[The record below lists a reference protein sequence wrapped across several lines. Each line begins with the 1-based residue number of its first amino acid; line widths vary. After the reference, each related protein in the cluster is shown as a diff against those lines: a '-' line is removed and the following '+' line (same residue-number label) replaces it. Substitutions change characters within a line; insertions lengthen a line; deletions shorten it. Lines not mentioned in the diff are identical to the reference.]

1 MQNIIG
7 IDIEK
12 RGICMRLTHDVF
24 LEQQQK
30 LLMTPE
36 LRQAIAILQMS
47 TLELS
52 EYVQKELEENPFLE
66 SRGIPHL

>member
-1 MQNIIG
+1 M
-7 IDIEK
+7 K
-12 RGICMRLTHDVF
+12 LTHDIF

-52 EYVQKELEENPFLE
+52 EYIQKELEENPFLDE
-66 SRGIPHL
+66 R

>member
-1 MQNIIG
+1 VNG
-7 IDIEK
+7 LK
-12 RGICMRLTHDVF
+12 LTHDIF

-47 TLELS
+47 TIELS
-52 EYVQKELEENPFLE
+52 EHINREMEENPFLDE
-66 SRGIPHL
+66 K